1 MNDSPASPCVR
12 ICCLDEAN
20 ICIGCGRT
28 LEEIRRWSDMPELE
42 KRETL
47 QRSAERRAARQR
59 RYPSL
64 NPGYP
69 HQGDLQLKS

>member
-12 ICCLDEAN
+12 ICCLDEVN

-28 LEEIRRWSDMPELE
+28 LEEIRCWSEMSELE
-42 KRETL
+42 KCETL
-47 QRSAERRAARQR
+47 QRSAKRRTARQK

-64 NPGYP
+64 NPG
-69 HQGDLQLKS
+69 

>member
-1 MNDSPASPCVR
+1 MSDPAASPCVR
-12 ICCLDEAN
+12 ICCLDDVN

-28 LEEIRRWSDMPELE
+28 LDEIRRWSGMSELE

-47 QRSAERRAARQR
+47 RRSAERRAARQR

-64 NPGYP
+64 NT
-69 HQGDLQLKS
+69 Q